1 MGASISIAQ
10 CKSHYNTTVDCSV
23 TPNDSGGFQTI
34 AGYERGEVPPEPDIA
49 GTGIVSVFIA
59 VASFAF
65 AIGVFDVIWTVVK
78 HNSTTHQRFK
88 TSGFQRPR
96 WASKFS
102 RSKFFQALV
111 VSCSDQQVFT
121 GGAYLVTIRFWKGCF
136 ITAYHYNI
144 VANMLLLTCATHL
157 MSVVISKNYFERLL
171 LACLRVIFIT
181 VVFAMTG
188 LLLSNQNA
196 SNNVPFPTKVPPSN
210 ESDSL
215 LLSPAVCFQNGE
227 DSIEQ
232 LKQLL
237 LDSVG
242 SGTAVERALLQSTP
256 GNYIQGWN
264 LYLVILIWYGVSILA
279 ELGRCCYR
287 SRKKHREAAENNGW
301 HKRDN
306 CFVKFFSGVG
316 RFSYGVY
323 LLGGIGICRTTVVM
337 SSLYIMNL
345 RRWVKRSR
353 WLELDEGGQSE
364 EDDATSFGQLV
375 PIILVGLTAFTFLSI
390 LSEMCADS
398 RKSYQSKD
406 GYSSVNQHR
415 KGSGHLG

>member
-23 TPNDSGGFQTI
+23 TPDGSGGFQTI
-34 AGYERGEVPPEPDIA
+34 AGYGRGEVPPEPDIA
-49 GTGIVSVFIA
+49 GIGIVSVFIA

-65 AIGVFDVIWTVVK
+65 AIGVFDVTWTMVK
-78 HNSTTHQRFK
+78 HCSRKH
-88 TSGFQRPR
+88 QRPR

-111 VSCSDQQVFT
+111 ISCSDQQVFT
-121 GGAYLVTIRFWKGCF
+121 GGAYLVTIRFWAGCS

-144 VANMLLLTCATHL
+144 VANMLLITCATHL
-157 MSVVISKNYFERLL
+157 MSVVISKNYFERFF
-171 LACLRVIFIT
+171 LACLRVCFIT
-181 VVFAMTG
+181 AVFAMTG

-196 SNNVPFPTKVPPSN
+196 SNDLPFPTKVPPSN
-210 ESDSL
+210 ETESL
-215 LLSPAVCFQNGE
+215 LFYHAVCFQTGE

-232 LKQLL
+232 LKHLL
-237 LDSVG
+237 LDSVRN
-242 SGTAVERALLQSTP
+242 GTAAEKALFQSTP

-287 SRKKHREAAENNGW
+287 SRRKHREAAENNGW
-301 HKRDN
+301 RKHDN
-306 CFVKFFSGVG
+306 YFIKIFSGVG
-316 RFSYGVY
+316 KISYGVY
-323 LLGGIGICRTTVVM
+323 LIGGIGICGTTVVM
-337 SSLYIMNL
+337 SSLYIMSL
-345 RRWVKRSR
+345 RRWVKTSR
-353 WLELDEGGQSE
+353 WLELKEGGQSE

-390 LSEMCADS
+390 LSEMCAEG
-398 RKSYQSKD
+398 RKSCQTKD
-406 GYSSVNQHR
+406 GYSSVTQHR
-415 KGSGHLG
+415 KGSGRL

>member
-23 TPNDSGGFQTI
+23 TPNESGGFRTI
-34 AGYERGEVPPEPDIA
+34 AGYERREVPPEPDIA
-49 GTGIVSVFIA
+49 GIGIVSVFIA

-65 AIGVFDVIWTVVK
+65 AIGVFDVMWTVVK
-78 HNSTTHQRFK
+78 HNSRKHQRRPLSRIK

-121 GGAYLVTIRFWKGCF
+121 GGAYLVTIRFWKGCS

-144 VANMLLLTCATHL
+144 VANMLLLSCATHL

-171 LACLRVIFIT
+171 LACLRVFFIT
-181 VVFAMTG
+181 AVFAMTG

-196 SNNVPFPTKVPPSN
+196 SNDLPFPTKVPPSN
-210 ESDSL
+210 ETDSL
-215 LLSPAVCFQNGE
+215 LFYHAVCFQNGE
-227 DSIEQ
+227 DGVEQ
-232 LKQLL
+232 LKHLL
-237 LDSVG
+237 LDSVRN
-242 SGTAVERALLQSTP
+242 GTAAEKALLYSTP

-264 LYLVILIWYGVSILA
+264 FYLVILVWK
-279 ELGRCCYR
+279 R
-287 SRKKHREAAENNGW
+287 SREAVDNSGW
-301 HKRDN
+301 RKRDN
-306 CFVKFFSGVG
+306 CFVRFVSSVG
-316 RFSYGVY
+316 RVSYGVY
-323 LLGGIGICRTTVVM
+323 LVGGIGICGTTVVM

-345 RRWVKRSR
+345 RRWVKRSQ
-353 WLELDEGGQSE
+353 WLEVEDGGQST

-375 PIILVGLTAFTFLSI
+375 PIILVGLTAFTFISI
-390 LSEMCADS
+390 LSEMCPDGRES
-398 RKSYQSKD
+398 CQTNN
-406 GYSSVNQHR
+406 GYSSVTQHR
-415 KGSGHLG
+415 KGSGRL